1 MACERVWEPEGVV
14 AKYSGAVSG
23 DELLECVRRIQ
34 ADARFDD
41 TRYVIHDLSAIDRHG
56 IGEATLTDVAVL
68 HIGAAASCPNC
79 RVVFVSTDS
88 GLAGNIEKVLMSP
101 LMQSY
106 EVMVQPSLLAARDW
120 LDEQPQLLR
129 ISDIMG
135 FLAR

>member
-14 AKYSGAVSG
+14 AKYSGVVSG
-23 DELLECVRRIQ
+23 DDLLECVRRIQ

-41 TRYVIHDLSAIDRHG
+41 TRYVIHDLSSIEGHG
-56 IGEATLTDVAVL
+56 IGEATLTDLAVL

-79 RVVFVSTDS
+79 RVVFVSEDAA
-88 GLAGNIEKVLMSP
+88 LADNIEKILLSP
-101 LMQSY
+101 LMKSY
-106 EVMVQPSLLAARDW
+106 EVKVRPSLLAARDW
-120 LDEQPQLLR
+120 LDAQPQLLR